1 MFLACEIHGC
11 GITKKKIL
19 HQVIEVAIPGE
30 SLRVNIPLIIRIL
43 TGLCE
48 KQSLEPDASA
58 KQAFA
63 PTGNITGKPRVT
75 HLSYKQQHL
84 QAKELLTKTQNDTKC
99 KGLVSAMLEGRK
111 KLEIEYC
118 KSKSKL

>member
-1 MFLACEIHGC
+1 MAVDYR
-11 GITKKKIL
+11 KNIL
-19 HQVIEVAIPGE
+19 HRVIKVAIPGK

-48 KQSLEPDASA
+48 KQNLEPDAST

-63 PTGNITGKPRVT
+63 PSGNITGKPRVT
-75 HLSYKQQHL
+75 HLSYKQQHS
-84 QAKELLTKTQNDTKC
+84 QAKELLTKTQSDTKH
-99 KGLVSAMLEGRK
+99 KRLVSATLEGRK
-111 KLEIEYC
+111 KLNIEYC